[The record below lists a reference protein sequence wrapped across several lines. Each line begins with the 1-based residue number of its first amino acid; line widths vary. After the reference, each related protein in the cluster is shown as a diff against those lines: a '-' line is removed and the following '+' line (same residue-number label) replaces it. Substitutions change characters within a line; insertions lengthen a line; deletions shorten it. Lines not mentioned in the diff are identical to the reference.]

1 MQSRTDY
8 ACLVR
13 HGAPVEALL
22 SFGNDTNLDGM
33 AAEPVYVKVP
43 DGKRPLR
50 VTAHAKSRRHQ
61 LVRISAAEVP
71 SKMSRVWW
79 FDDRELRPGHD
90 EKLELDLPAV
100 GLKSFGVRAARG
112 VNRVI
117 GRTGTVWAER
127 HHRREL
133 GSSREVRDALS
144 YMLSNGEPPSEPL
157 PVTQPETWLLR
168 AGWLFDAPDHTE
180 VPPPS

>member
-13 HGAPVEALL
+13 HGSPVEALL

-100 GLKSFGVRAARG
+100 GLQSFWLVLHLFSTAGNGWRRSTVNPRPSLQVPENELVFDDDAGQDNATPNPNTRG
-112 VNRVI
+112 VVLSLAYC
-117 GRTGTVWAER
+117 GTEDR
-127 HHRREL
+127 
-133 GSSREVRDALS
+133 
-144 YMLSNGEPPSEPL
+144 
-157 PVTQPETWLLR
+157 
-168 AGWLFDAPDHTE
+168 
-180 VPPPS
+180 